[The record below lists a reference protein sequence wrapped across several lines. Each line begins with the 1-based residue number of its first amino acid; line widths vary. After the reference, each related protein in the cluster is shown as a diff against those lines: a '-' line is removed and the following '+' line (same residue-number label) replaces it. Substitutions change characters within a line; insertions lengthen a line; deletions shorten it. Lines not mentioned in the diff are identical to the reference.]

1 MNKTKAAIVA
11 GNNLKYTIMESPVGK
26 LLLAGDDSG
35 LQKIQFEN
43 NIQIDKNWQKDDK
56 HFSESIQ
63 QLNEYFSGQRK
74 QFDIKLNLQ
83 GTEFQKQAW
92 LQLRKIEYGKTKFY
106 AQVAEEMNRPKA
118 ARAVGLANN
127 RNPIPIIIPCHR
139 VIGKNGSLTGFAGGL
154 DVKQQLLD
162 LENSNKA

>member
-1 MNKTKAAIVA
+1 MNKIKTGIVA
-11 GNNLKYTIMESPVGK
+11 GTNLKYTIMESPVGK

-35 LQKIQFEN
+35 LQKIQFEK
-43 NIQIDKNWQKDDK
+43 NIKINQNWQKDDK
-56 HFSESIQ
+56 YFTETIRE
-63 QLNEYFSGQRK
+63 LNEYFSGQRK

-92 LQLRKIEYGKTKFY
+92 QQLQKIEYGKTKFY

-139 VIGKNGSLTGFAGGL
+139 VIGKNGNLTGFAGGL
-154 DVKQQLLD
+154 DVKKKLLD
-162 LENSNKA
+162 LESGKF